1 MYGLKEEIFNDII
14 NVFKKYDSLEKVY
27 LFGSRARGDYKDI
40 SDIDI
45 AIDSK
50 EDITFKI
57 LRDLDDL
64 RCIHTFDVVNINLI
78 GDKLKENIEK
88 DKICIYERLACW
100 QKIINDYNSG
110 LSEVQF
116 YEKDWRKKFE
126 WYYLFKR

>member
-1 MYGLKEEIFNDII
+1 MYGLKKEIFDDII
-14 NVFKKYDSLEKVY
+14 NVFKKYKLIEKAY
-27 LFGSRARGDYKDI
+27 IFGSRARGDYKDI

-88 DKICIYERLACW
+88 DKICIYERH
-100 QKIINDYNSG
+100 
-110 LSEVQF
+110 
-116 YEKDWRKKFE
+116 
-126 WYYLFKR
+126 

>member
-88 DKICIYERLACW
+88 DKICIYERLAC
-100 QKIINDYNSG
+100 
-110 LSEVQF
+110 
-116 YEKDWRKKFE
+116 
-126 WYYLFKR
+126 